1 MLFLLIANKES
12 VKNNNINI
20 YMAPLVEKLQEL
32 WKGVDVGD
40 VIHP

>member
-1 MLFLLIANKES
+1 MFFLLIANKES
-12 VKNNNINI
+12 VKNNNIDI

-32 WKGVDVGD
+32 WKGVDVWD